1 MRLSCACNRKVSLD
15 NLIPKNRFTLQ
26 EKRYFQKEMEAVNS
40 RIDELAATHSQ
51 SYRFAPSASPANSL
65 S

>member
-15 NLIPKNRFTLQ
+15 DLIRFTLQ